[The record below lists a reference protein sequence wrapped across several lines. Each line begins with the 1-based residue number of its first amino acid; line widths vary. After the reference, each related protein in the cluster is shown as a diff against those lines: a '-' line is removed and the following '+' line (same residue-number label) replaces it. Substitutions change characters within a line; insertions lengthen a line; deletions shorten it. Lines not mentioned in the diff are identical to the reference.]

1 MPNLLLL
8 GNLMLM
14 WKKDDQIFL
23 LQNKILSPNKRL
35 TVEYDENGNTVSI
48 KEARKG
54 DAGIYA
60 CQVKHLNKISGMP
73 SMSRVLKGQIGLFTS
88 LIILTQFFKYMMC

>member
-35 TVEYDENGNTVSI
+35 TVDYDENGNTVSI
-48 KEARKG
+48 KEARKE

-60 CQVKHLNKISGMP
+60 CQVKNFNKILGMSPMHSGRRWV
-73 SMSRVLKGQIGLFTS
+73 S
-88 LIILTQFFKYMMC
+88 

>member
-1 MPNLLLL
+1 MLNLFLL

-35 TVEYDENGNTVSI
+35 TVDYDENGNSVSI
-48 KEARKG
+48 KEARKE
-54 DAGIYA
+54 DAGVYA
-60 CQVKHLNKISGMP
+60 CQVKHFNKISGMSP
-73 SMSRVLKGQIGLFTS
+73 MSRVLKGQIGLFTS
-88 LIILTQFFKYMMC
+88 PIIFTQFFK

>member
-1 MPNLLLL
+1 MLNLFLL

-35 TVEYDENGNTVSI
+35 TVDYDENGNTVSI
-48 KEARKG
+48 FALSFLQPSDRQSRESISFTIN
-54 DAGIYA
+54 GI
-60 CQVKHLNKISGMP
+60 LD
-73 SMSRVLKGQIGLFTS
+73 T
-88 LIILTQFFKYMMC
+88 

>member
-35 TVEYDENGNTVSI
+35 TVDYDENGNSVSI
-48 KEARKG
+48 KEARKE
-54 DAGIYA
+54 DAGVYA
-60 CQVKHLNKISGMP
+60 CQVKH
-73 SMSRVLKGQIGLFTS
+73 
-88 LIILTQFFKYMMC
+88 FKKF